1 MKLEIEITDEM
12 KERLD
17 TLAASRGLS
26 AEDVAKFILA
36 DALMTRE
43 ATSLGGMIDDVLERV
58 SRLFPL

>member
-17 TLAASRGLS
+17 TLAASKGLS

-36 DALMTRE
+36 DALMTKE
-43 ATSLGGMIDDVLERV
+43 TTSLGGMLDDVLERV
-58 SRLFPL
+58 NKLFTL